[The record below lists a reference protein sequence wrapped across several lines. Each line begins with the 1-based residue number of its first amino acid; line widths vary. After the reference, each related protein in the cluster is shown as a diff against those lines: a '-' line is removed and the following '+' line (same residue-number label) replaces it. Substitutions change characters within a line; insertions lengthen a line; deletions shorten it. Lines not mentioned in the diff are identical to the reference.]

1 MSGDFVDSLFISHI
15 GILTNV
21 INLLTFR
28 ERTHTTEYLK
38 KTPLNSCR
46 YISVGESIEYMY

>member
-1 MSGDFVDSLFISHI
+1 MFGDFVDSLFISHI

-28 ERTHTTEYLK
+28 ERTHTTEY
-38 KTPLNSCR
+38 
-46 YISVGESIEYMY
+46 